1 MPANDPKRTST
12 VSLVTPFQG
21 ANLSRYDTASRVS
34 GGSMRRLAFIALLG
48 AAAACP
54 LMARAQQP
62 ATPVIGF
69 LSSLAVS
76 DQAPITAAFREGLN
90 DAGYVEGRNVVIE
103 YRWAEGQYDRLPTLA
118 ADLVSR
124 QVSVIAAIS
133 GTPAVQAAKAATTT
147 IPIVFAIG
155 GDPVSTGLVTRLN
168 RPEGNVTGINFFT
181 MLGPKRLGLLR
192 ELVPTSKKIALLVDL
207 NNSVTAADGRDTQAA
222 AQAMSLE
229 AKVLNATSR
238 DDIDL
243 AFATIAQERPDALY
257 VAPDPIF
264 LNERSHI
271 IELAARYA
279 VPTVYADREATEAGG
294 LMSYGASRRDAY
306 RRAGVYVGRVLKGE
320 KPAELPVTLPTK
332 FELVINLKAAK
343 ALGLTVPPTLLARAD
358 EVIE

>member
-1 MPANDPKRTST
+1 
-12 VSLVTPFQG
+12 
-21 ANLSRYDTASRVS
+21 
-34 GGSMRRLAFIALLG
+34 MRRRDFITLIGG
-48 AAAACP
+48 AAATWP
-54 LMARAQQP
+54 LAAVAQQS
-62 ATPVIGF
+62 AMPVIGF
-69 LSSLAVS
+69 LSSLTLN
-76 DQAPITAAFREGLN
+76 DQAPITAAFREGLK

-103 YRWAEGQYDRLPTLA
+103 YRWAEGQYDRLPALA

-155 GDPVSTGLVTRLN
+155 GDPVRSGLVSSLN
-168 RPEGNVTGINFFT
+168 RPEANVTGVNFFT

-192 ELVPTSKKIALLVDL
+192 ELVPTSKNIALLVDL
-207 NNSVTAADGRDTQAA
+207 NNSVSAADGRDTQAA

-229 AKVLNATSR
+229 AKVLNATNR

-243 AFATIAQERPDALY
+243 AFAMIARERPDALY

-279 VPTVYADREATEAGG
+279 VPAVYAEREYAEAGG
-294 LMSYGASRRDAY
+294 LMTYGASRTDAY
-306 RRAGVYVGRVLKGE
+306 RLAGVYVGRVLKGE
-320 KPAELPVTLPTK
+320 KPADLPVIQSAK
-332 FELVINLKAAK
+332 FELVINLKTAK
-343 ALGLTVPPTLLARAD
+343 ALGIKLPSGLLSITD
-358 EVIE
+358 EAIE